1 MFNLCQPY
9 TANCLS
15 SYIKAA
21 DPCDSENTNKY
32 IVLPNRNTPF
42 VTFSKAAKTTELPN
56 AKLFMQELVDST
68 MDAISTDVATFL
80 ISNGYEINGAAIE
93 KPIISDFGCTVSPNC
108 PSATYMPNSPFKG
121 IRLQAKGGIMTTIQ
135 LNAIWLYAK
144 QDYNGFTFYVRNY
157 YNNAAASLLT
167 CTVNVVA
174 GKNNIL
180 ELAAAAG
187 CMVSPHLD
195 SGTQKIDIFFDTSL
209 YSNVC
214 SIPLATKQGG
224 GCCGS
229 TGLYK
234 SNLKNN
240 CLTVSPITG
249 TSSGLGGTNT
259 VGLDW
264 QNDSYGLDFSAICV
278 CDFGALLCSL
288 FSRNLLTIQPLIN
301 AKFQQL
307 FAERVEASGRANCFA
322 LLKSEQ
328 YKEKAN
334 EFEARYNE
342 GFNTLIAGLASTIK
356 TIDTNCITCKPAYK
370 ISSNV

>member
-1 MFNLCQPY
+1 MFNICQPY
-9 TANCLS
+9 TAHCLS
-15 SYIKAA
+15 SYIAAA
-21 DPCDSENTNKY
+21 DPCESENKSGR
-32 IVLPNRNTPF
+32 IKLPNRNTPF
-42 VTFSKAAKTTELPN
+42 VTFSNAIKTTDLPN
-56 AKLFMQELVDST
+56 AKLFMQELVEST
-68 MDAISTDVATFL
+68 IDAISADVATFL
-80 ISNGYEINGAAIE
+80 IGNGYEINGATVA
-93 KPIISDFGCTVSPNC
+93 KPIVSDLGCMVSPNC

-121 IRLQAKGGIMTTIQ
+121 IRLQAKGGAMTTLQ

-144 QDYNGFTFYVRNY
+144 QDYSGFTFYVRNY
-157 YNNAAASLLT
+157 YNNVAASLLT

-209 YSNVC
+209 YPNVC

-229 TGLYK
+229 TGSYK
-234 SNLKNN
+234 PNLKNN

-249 TSSGLGGTNT
+249 TSSALGDTNT
-259 VGLDW
+259 IGVEW
-264 QNDSYGLDFSAICV
+264 QNDSYGLDFSAICI

-288 FSRNLLTIQPLIN
+288 FSRNLLTIAPLIN

-307 FAERVEASGRANCFA
+307 FSERVQASGRANCFT

-328 YKEKAN
+328 YKERAT

-342 GFNTLIAGLASTIK
+342 SFNTLIAGLANAIK
-356 TIDTNCITCKPAYK
+356 TIDVNCITCKPTYK